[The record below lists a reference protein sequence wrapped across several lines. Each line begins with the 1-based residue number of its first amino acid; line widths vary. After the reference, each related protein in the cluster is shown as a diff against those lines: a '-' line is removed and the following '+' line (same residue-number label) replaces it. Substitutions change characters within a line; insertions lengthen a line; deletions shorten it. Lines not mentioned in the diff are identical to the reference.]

1 MAELRR
7 WKAVNGLTR
16 DEQLRHR
23 IAQDLIRG
31 YNVDLADDERKPYD
45 PDYIN
50 GLVDHLFE
58 TQRDMSVDYHEHLR
72 LALDKL
78 RL

>member
-1 MAELRR
+1 MTPAPPPSRTSG
-7 WKAVNGLTR
+7 AYG
-16 DEQLRHR
+16 
-23 IAQDLIRG
+23 
-31 YNVDLADDERKPYD
+31 DERKPYD